1 MTTSKI
7 ERQLPKAKKIE
18 RDPQAPKTENQ
29 LAIVTRK
36 RRRTSAHATKM
47 ENMLGSAA
55 HGNQTVIESSIK
67 QTHMHRRL
75 GSQARTIKTR
85 DRP

>member
-29 LAIVTRK
+29 LAIIARK
-36 RRRTSAHATKM
+36 SRRTGAHATKI

-55 HGNQTVIESSIK
+55 HGNQTVIESSTK
-67 QTHMHRRL
+67 RTHMHRRL
-75 GSQARTIKTR
+75 GSRTRTMKTR